1 MRISVCFL
9 IVALLAGAC
18 SHNPYLDASV
28 TRYQGKDRAWIEK
41 ELGAPDAKT
50 TRFFGGEKWT
60 YNRIAGGK
68 AGPPL
73 FNFKANECQL
83 VLFFDKNDTVSDS
96 SYSGC

>member
-1 MRISVCFL
+1 MHALFLLLSVTIL
-9 IVALLAGAC
+9 TGAC
-18 SHNPYLDASV
+18 SHNPYLDASL
-28 TRYQGKDRAWIEK
+28 TRYQGKGRAWIEK
-41 ELGAPDAKT
+41 EMGAPDART

-68 AGPPL
+68 TGAPL

-83 VLFFDKNDTVSDS
+83 ILFFDKDETVPDS

>member
-1 MRISVCFL
+1 MRPLFR
-9 IVALLAGAC
+9 LLAVVVLTEAC
-18 SHNPYLDASV
+18 SHNPYLDASL

-41 ELGAPDAKT
+41 EMGAPDART

-68 AGPPL
+68 AGAPL

-83 VLFFDKNDTVSDS
+83 ILLFNKDDTVSDA